1 MVILNSLL
9 KIVLYSSV
17 SVVCYILNLHCSTV
31 LMMVVMYH
39 YTLHCKCLLPEIE
52 EGEVDDEEEEDDEE
66 ENMQDGSNIVTVTLS
81 AAQPAETVQS

>member
-9 KIVLYSSV
+9 KIILYNRV
-17 SVVCYILNLHCSTV
+17 SVVCYIFYLHCSII

-39 YTLHCKCLLPEIE
+39 YTLHCKCLLSEIE

-81 AAQPAETVQS
+81 AAQPAETMQS